1 MKRAIFP
8 GSFNPLHEGHIDIIK
23 RAAHLFDEL
32 YVAVSI
38 NVDKQNELSLNDRFL
53 QVQEKVKLLNLN
65 NVVVNRN
72 STLTIKCAQEYKC
85 NYIIRSLRNTEDFN
99 YELNIAQA
107 HHDMDNSIE
116 TVLFFANSELAHKC
130 STDIRAIEQKL
141 DNFNKNLNK

>member
-65 NVVVNRN
+65 NVIVIRN

-107 HHDMDNSIE
+107 HHDMDNSI
-116 TVLFFANSELAHKC
+116 
-130 STDIRAIEQKL
+130 
-141 DNFNKNLNK
+141 

>member
-53 QVQEKVKLLNLN
+53 QVQEKVKLLNSEQKDLYLEEFN
-65 NVVVNRN
+65 NV
-72 STLTIKCAQEYKC
+72 QEK
-85 NYIIRSLRNTEDFN
+85 
-99 YELNIAQA
+99 
-107 HHDMDNSIE
+107 
-116 TVLFFANSELAHKC
+116 
-130 STDIRAIEQKL
+130 
-141 DNFNKNLNK
+141 

>member
-65 NVVVNRN
+65 NVIVIRN
-72 STLTIKCAQEYKC
+72 STLRIKCAQEYKC
-85 NYIIRSLRNTEDFN
+85 NYVNGR
-99 YELNIAQA
+99 Y
-107 HHDMDNSIE
+107 
-116 TVLFFANSELAHKC
+116 
-130 STDIRAIEQKL
+130 AITKRR
-141 DNFNKNLNK
+141 

>member
-65 NVVVNRN
+65 NVVVIRN

-116 TVLFFANSELAHKC
+116 TVLLFANSELAHKC

>member
-65 NVVVNRN
+65 NVVVIRN

-116 TVLFFANSELAHKC
+116 TVSFFANSELAHKC

>member
-8 GSFNPLHEGHIDIIK
+8 GSFNPLHEGHIDIIR

-65 NVVVNRN
+65 NVIVIRN

-116 TVLFFANSELAHKC
+116 TVLFFANSEQ
-130 STDIRAIEQKL
+130 IGRASCRERV
-141 DNFNKNLNK
+141 